1 VDNKEFFGVELTDE
15 PVQILKLVESIL
27 SPDMPESLEA
37 ILSSLPPRPRYIGP
51 EAWLDAFARS
61 AEGREGAQARVGVPS
76 REGAQESEE
85 RAKRR

>member
-1 VDNKEFFGVELTDE
+1 VDSKEFFGVELTDE
-15 PVQILKLVESIL
+15 PVRILELVESIL

-37 ILSSLPPRPRYIGP
+37 VLSSLPPRPRYIGP

-61 AEGREGAQARVGVPS
+61 AESRVGAQE
-76 REGAQESEE
+76 REGAQE